1 MVWDIGRAMRKKEE
15 FESARLLDFAFRLR
29 ARTAGRFAVELGSD
43 RADLVA
49 RTVRQDQTA
58 LLAAVAEDTGRDR
71 AELERLWLRLEAQA
85 RIELIAEIG
94 DPTPNRLA

>member
-1 MVWDIGRAMRKKEE
+1 MAWDIGRAMRKKEE

-29 ARTAGRFAVELGSD
+29 ARTAGRVAAELGWD

-49 RTVRQDQTA
+49 RTVRQDQAA
-58 LLAAVAEDTGRDR
+58 LLAALAAGTGRDPTD
-71 AELERLWLRLEAQA
+71 LERLWLRIEAQA
-85 RIELIAEIG
+85 RVELIAELG